1 MKQIKG
7 SRIKETCIRITVT
20 AFDLYILTIVS
31 LLIGGVI
38 GFAIGKII

>member
-20 AFDLYILTIVS
+20 TFDLWILTILS
-31 LLIGGVI
+31 LLVGGLIVFVI
-38 GFAIGKII
+38 MKSI